1 MLALEDLL
9 TPFGF
14 DPRPAKRSVKLVRH
28 MDSRVDVPR
37 LYREGLFELYQA
49 YQSAPVFTNA
59 TRLVSFLGRGERQ
72 AVFVGVYAVGEVSPP
87 GTVPLPRD
95 CALPLDVSQHHHY
108 VLTECPGFD
117 SLVNRLVIDWGP
129 GTRSW
134 YQWYEPKAKPIIEL
148 LPEGYVKDFPGY
160 LNVVLTYAELV
171 AMVKHP
177 TANREWHRML
187 AAVAGVY
194 LVLDS
199 RSGKQYVGSASG
211 EHGLLGRW
219 RSYAENGHA
228 GNRQL
233 QDLAKADNS
242 SVQHLQFSI
251 LQTLDRALTRQEV
264 LAFESLHKRKL
275 GSRAHGL
282 NDN

>member
-1 MLALEDLL
+1 MLALENLL
-9 TPFGF
+9 RPFGF
-14 DPRPAKRSVKLVRH
+14 DPQARKRSVKLVRH
-28 MDSRVDVPR
+28 ADARVDVPK
-37 LYREGLFELYQA
+37 LYRDGLFDLYQA
-49 YQSAPVFTNA
+49 YQSAPVFNNTEL
-59 TRLVSFLGRGERQ
+59 LVSFLGRGERQ
-72 AVFVGVYAVGEVSPP
+72 AVFVGIYTVGKVSSP
-87 GTVPLPRD
+87 GAVPLPRGTT
-95 CALPLDVSQHHHY
+95 LPLDVSKHHHY
-108 VLTECPGFD
+108 ALTMRHGFED
-117 SLVNRLVIDWGP
+117 LLGRLVIDWGS

-134 YQWYEPKAKPIIEL
+134 HQWFEPGRKPVVEL

-160 LNVVLTYAELV
+160 LNVVLTFSELV

-187 AAVAGVY
+187 SAVAGVY
-194 LVLDS
+194 LVLDT
-199 RSGKQYVGSASG
+199 RTGKQYVGSASG

-233 QDLAKADNS
+233 QALADADKS
-242 SVQHLQFSI
+242 SIQHLQFSI
-251 LQTLDRALTRQEV
+251 LQTLDRALTRPEV

-275 GSRAHGL
+275 GSRVYGL

>member
-9 TPFGF
+9 QPFGF
-14 DPRPAKRSVKLVRH
+14 DAAAPRRTVKLVRH
-28 MDSRVDVPR
+28 MDSRVDVAKLHR
-37 LYREGLFELYQA
+37 DGLFDFYQA
-49 YQSAPVFTNA
+49 YQSGPVFTNA
-59 TRLVSFLGRGERQ
+59 DMLVSFLGRGERQ
-72 AVFVGVYAVGEVSPP
+72 AVFVGVYDVGNASPP
-87 GTVPLPRD
+87 GKVPLPPNVV
-95 CALPLDVSQHHHY
+95 LPFDVSRYHHY
-108 VLTECPGFD
+108 ALSMRRGFD
-117 SLVNRLVIDWGP
+117 ALAGRLVIDWGT

-134 YQWYEPKAKPIIEL
+134 FQWYEPRLKPVVEL
-148 LPEGYVKDFPGY
+148 LPKGYVQDFPGY

-187 AAVAGVY
+187 ASVAGVY
-194 LVLDS
+194 LVLDTTT
-199 RSGKQYVGSASG
+199 GKQYVGSASG

-219 RSYAENGHA
+219 RSYAQNGHA

-233 QDLAKADNS
+233 RAIAAADKS
-242 SVQHLQFSI
+242 SVHNLQFSI
-251 LQTLDRALTRQEV
+251 LQTLDRALARQEV
-264 LAFESLHKRKL
+264 LAVESLHKRKL